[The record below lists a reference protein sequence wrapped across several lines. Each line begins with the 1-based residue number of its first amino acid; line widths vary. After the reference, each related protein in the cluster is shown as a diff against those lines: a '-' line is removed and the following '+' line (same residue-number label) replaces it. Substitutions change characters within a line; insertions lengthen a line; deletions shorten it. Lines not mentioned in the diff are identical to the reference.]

1 MTENNV
7 LGQQHDILQSISHVN
22 LILKK
27 NNEICNKPKDILNY
41 NHRIKNLVVLKH
53 VGILSEK
60 RFDVEYIF

>member
-27 NNEICNKPKDILNY
+27 NNEICNVEKDIS
-41 NHRIKNLVVLKH
+41 VLY
-53 VGILSEK
+53 L
-60 RFDVEYIF
+60 

>member
-27 NNEICNKPKDILNY
+27 NNEICNKPKDILNCI
-41 NHRIKNLVVLKH
+41 HRIKYLVV
-53 VGILSEK
+53 
-60 RFDVEYIF
+60 F